1 MIQPSY
7 VQKLEVRHLSLFV
20 VLAALC
26 LGIQLTPR
34 PLNVESTSLIV
45 FLTGAV
51 LGVTFGAGLGSL
63 VMFINGFLSPYG
75 FAGLLLPFQMIGM
88 ALVGVGGGLYG
99 RSSGG
104 SYDSVS
110 CVEAAVLG
118 AFLTLIFDVL
128 TNLGWAV
135 PMMLEGQPILLAF
148 VSVLV
153 SGAFPSLVHVVSNTV
168 FFGAAFVPV
177 TSAVRK
183 LLGGGHIWKK
193 DFSLT

>member
-1 MIQPSY
+1 M
-7 VQKLEVRHLSLFV
+7 QKLEVRHLVLFV

-34 PLNVESTSLIV
+34 PLNVEFTSLVV

-63 VMFINGFLSPYG
+63 VMFINGFFSPYG

-99 RSSGG
+99 RSRGG

-135 PMMLEGQPILLAF
+135 SQMLAGQPIFLAV
-148 VSVLV
+148 VSALV
-153 SGAFPSLVHVVSNTV
+153 TGAVPSLVHVVSNSV

-177 TSAVRK
+177 TSAVQK
-183 LLGGGHIWKK
+183 LLGGGQIWKK

>member
-7 VQKLEVRHLSLFV
+7 VQKLEVRHLVLFV

-34 PLNVESTSLIV
+34 PLNVEFTSLVV

-63 VMFINGFLSPYG
+63 VMFINGFFSPYG

-99 RSSGG
+99 RSRGG

-135 PMMLEGQPILLAF
+135 SQMLAGQPIFLAV
-148 VSVLV
+148 VSALV
-153 SGAFPSLVHVVSNTV
+153 TGAVPSLVHVVSNSV

-177 TSAVRK
+177 TSAVQK
-183 LLGGGHIWKK
+183 LLGGGQIWKK